1 MWSVGRTSP
10 SSGVRGMG
18 GWGKKKKK
26 REHIIAFSP
35 ARAATA
41 PPPLL
46 PLLIEKQ
53 SSDEFSPSY
62 TVSPTSPML
71 YVHRDVGMDTPHAL
85 YSI

>member
-1 MWSVGRTSP
+1 
-10 SSGVRGMG
+10 MG
-18 GWGKKKKK
+18 GGGRKKK

-35 ARAATA
+35 VRAATA

-62 TVSPTSPML
+62 TVSPPSPML
-71 YVHRDVGMDTPHAL
+71 YVHRDVGIHTRTHSTPYRDTRFRVGCT
-85 YSI
+85 